1 MTISDIFAQLDK
13 AVMAM
18 HSPDELAKAE
28 QSELAMIFEDAT
40 LKYESGLLGL
50 PVYAVI
56 PRDKNDDGGM
66 PDGYTLIS
74 HADDYYHVYPYGSR
88 KRVSVCRAV
97 ADDLKIRLPYATP
110 ADLVDALADYGF
122 GYDEMEW
129 LFADTREPKDGDK
142 VLVWVDYYYTPTAI
156 TLHSSG
162 YVKRGQVMEAYK
174 QPFDASEP
182 HEFDT
187 LASARAWV
195 EENIDNR
202 PLRMGEY
209 QRADVRYIA
218 AE

>member
-1 MTISDIFAQLDK
+1 MTLTDIFAQLDK

-18 HSPDELAKAE
+18 HTPDELAKAE
-28 QSELAMIFEDAT
+28 QSELAMVFEDAT

-56 PRDKNDDGGM
+56 PRDENDDGGM

-74 HADDYYHVYPYGSR
+74 HADGYYYVYPYGSK

-110 ADLVDALADYGF
+110 ADLVDSLAEYGF

-129 LFADTREPKDGDK
+129 LFADTREPKEDER
-142 VLVWVDYYYTPTAI
+142 VLVWVEYHYAPTAI
-156 TLHSSG
+156 PLHQSG
-162 YVKRGQVMEAYK
+162 YVKRGQIKEAYT
-174 QPFDASEP
+174 QPYDASEP
-182 HEFDT
+182 HEFAS
-187 LASARAWV
+187 LADARKWV
-195 EENIDNR
+195 AENVDNR

-209 QRADVRYIA
+209 QRAEVRYIA